1 MDLIGKAYGKNNI
14 GCSKEDN
21 NSMKEKTDKTTT
33 TNPMDKQQGTS
44 VLVIDNYDSFTY
56 NLVHYLEDL
65 DCKVTVKRN
74 DQINLEEIEAFD
86 KIVLSPGPGI
96 PDEAG
101 LLKAIIAMYAPS
113 KSIFGVCLGQQAIA
127 EVFGGGLV
135 NIDQVYHGIATK
147 INITKDDILFNGLPK
162 EIEVGRYHSWVVDPA
177 LPEVLEATSFDEN
190 GQVMSLRHKVYDVS
204 AVQFHP
210 ESVLTPHG
218 KKILENWVKK

>member
-1 MDLIGKAYGKNNI
+1 
-14 GCSKEDN
+14 
-21 NSMKEKTDKTTT
+21 
-33 TNPMDKQQGTS
+33 
-44 VLVIDNYDSFTY
+44 
-56 NLVHYLEDL
+56 LEDL
-65 DCKVTVKRN
+65 ECTVTVKRN
-74 DQINLEEIEAFD
+74 DQISLEEIEDFD

-101 LLKAIIAMYAPS
+101 LLKEIIARYAPS

-127 EVFGGGLV
+127 EVFGGSLV

-147 INITKDDILFNGLPK
+147 IGIVKDDIIFDGLPK

-177 LPEVLEATSFDEN
+177 LPEILEATSYDEN

-218 KKILENWVKK
+218 KKILENWVTSSNR